1 MKRIDENICKRCD
14 AHNSEVIDYRNGII
28 VCQCCGFV
36 FFDRIIDDTYEGK
49 NYNNENGGNRGENRI
64 GTPMK
69 AGEKNNLGSNLIY
82 YDRNGVAK
90 KARVGNGAYNQ
101 SPIERNFEEIDKILG
116 NKDISKA
123 LIEETKDI
131 YIQVT
136 KELKMKRRNLKTM
149 IYAMHFIASRKKG
162 LSKSFTEISKVFG
175 IEEKRIKK
183 AYNYIKKIVVK
194 SLSAEQLN
202 ETIKNY
208 IDSFC
213 EKNRED
219 YQYKQLS
226 SDIAEKINDSCLLE
240 GRNTKTITGISL
252 LIAFK
257 LVKTQNVNKK
267 MICDNFAKE
276 NTMNIVFEKIKD
288 FLVRI
293 IPEKYHNQIPNLSI
307 K

>member
-1 MKRIDENICKRCD
+1 MKRNDENICPRCD

-69 AGEKNNLGSNLIY
+69 AGEQNNLGSNLIY

-90 KARVGNGAYNQ
+90 KARVGNEVYNQ

-116 NKDISKA
+116 NKDISKS

-131 YIQVT
+131 YIQVS
-136 KELKMKRRNLKTM
+136 KELKMKGRNLKTM
-149 IYAMHFIASRKKG
+149 IYAMYFIASRKKG

-202 ETIKNY
+202 ETINNY
-208 IDSFC
+208 ITSFC
-213 EKNRED
+213 EENREK
-219 YQYKQLS
+219 YPYRSLAS
-226 SDIAEKINDSCLLE
+226 EIAKKINETSLLE
-240 GRNTKTITGISL
+240 GRNTKTITAISL
-252 LIAFK
+252 LIASK
-257 LVKTQNVNKK
+257 LIKTENVNRKI
-267 MICDNFAKE
+267 ICQKYVSE
-276 NTMNIVFEKIKD
+276 NTMDNVFEKIKGSLD
-288 FLVRI
+288 KILPEEYHDK
-293 IPEKYHNQIPNLSI
+293 IPTLSI